1 MMKPSMTALVTTF
14 ARAYHTAHNAVPV
27 FRDPLA
33 RMLLSDREHDDIAR
47 HMTPAE
53 ITAHYFA
60 AHNRADPA
68 HPMEAEAGANYC
80 LAVKQP

>member
-27 FRDPLA
+27 FHDPLA
-33 RMLLSDREHDDIAR
+33 RMLLSDREYENIAG
-47 HMTPAE
+47 HMTGG
-53 ITAHYFA
+53 A
-60 AHNRADPA
+60 AFFSAQA
-68 HPMEAEAGANYC
+68 AEAGVNYC